1 VRSHLGEQ
9 RQQYHRQLGH
19 RATGVGGVDP
29 DRVGQVAHPDSALG
43 QLVDQVQR
51 VAHGATEPVQGVHH
65 DHIPAAGIV
74 EQCAQSEAV
83 GGRPGVLV
91 DVDPRGRDAL
101 LARRVQVTLKVLF

>member
-65 DHIPAAGIV
+65 DHIPAAGLV
-74 EQCAQSEAV
+74 EPCAQSGAV
-83 GGRPGVLV
+83 GGRSDFLSTYI
-91 DVDPRGRDAL
+91 RGRDAL
-101 LARRVQVTLKVLF
+101 LAQRVQLTLKVLF